1 MCTHPHVQRVAQAEL
16 DNVIGRDRL
25 PTISD
30 RAQLAYINAL
40 VKELW
45 RWGPIAPLGELLTF
59 PSQFATR
66 NWHTTPSPPLLAGIP
81 HRVMEEDIYKG
92 YRIPAGS
99 LVIANIWCASLT
111 HGFDDMYAQI
121 SHSIKGDAAWSRD
134 IPQPRRVQ
142 TWEIL
147 RGGKGRGCGGKSFSA
162 GIWVR

>member
-66 NWHTTPSPPLLAGIP
+66 N
-81 HRVMEEDIYKG
+81 
-92 YRIPAGS
+92 
-99 LVIANIWCASLT
+99 
-111 HGFDDMYAQI
+111 
-121 SHSIKGDAAWSRD
+121 
-134 IPQPRRVQ
+134 
-142 TWEIL
+142 
-147 RGGKGRGCGGKSFSA
+147 
-162 GIWVR
+162 